1 MTKRLLNLRSLML
14 RLKNQQGF
22 TLVELMV
29 VVAIIA
35 LLAATALPQFRKYQA
50 KSRVSEAKL
59 ALASIYTAEESYYG
73 EYANYATCL
82 AYMGYTPTGAA
93 ADRYY
98 DTGFSSQAT
107 AHTGVRAGCTTT
119 SPTNF
124 YAGTKHG
131 TTDTVDTADFGDA
144 AMNAAFS
151 VYTAEALGVIDKDNT
166 TSALA
171 SDWTITSDKALVE
184 QQSGY

>member
-1 MTKRLLNLRSLML
+1 MKRKIKNDKTLIRNLKTQS
-14 RLKNQQGF
+14 GF

-50 KSRVSEAKL
+50 KARVSEAKL
-59 ALASIYTAEESYYG
+59 ALASIYSAEESYYG

-82 AYMGYTPTGAA
+82 AYMGYTPTGADT
-93 ADRYY
+93 DRFY
-98 DTGFSSQAT
+98 DVGFSSQAT

-124 YAGTKHG
+124 YEGSKHG
-131 TTDTVDTADFGDA
+131 TSDTVNTADFDFA
-144 AMNAAFS
+144 AMNAAFAI
-151 VYTAEALGVIDKDNT
+151 YTAEALGIIDKDNT
-166 TSALA
+166 SQALG
-171 SDWTITSDKALVE
+171 SQWTITSDKALVE
-184 QQSGY
+184 QVPGY